1 MEEIVEVSMGELD
14 NFLIFFFQNYTSV
27 VKISCQ
33 FCCIEYF
40 DIRIQ
45 WCRIIKMFK
54 NMIPMDENG
63 TKFIPK
69 LSKALPSS
77 TKSTSIFFSI
87 SLAGSIG
94 SMGSSVTISASCVVN
109 NSVELS
115 DSPITS
121 ARPVK

>member
-1 MEEIVEVSMGELD
+1 MGELED
-14 NFLIFFFQNYTSV
+14 FFDFFFQNYTSV

-33 FCCIEYF
+33 FCCMEYF
-40 DIRIQ
+40 DIHVQ
-45 WCRIIKMFK
+45 WCRIIRMFK

-77 TKSTSIFFSI
+77 TKSTSTSIFFST

-94 SMGSSVTISASCVVN
+94 SIGSSVTISASCVVN

-115 DSPITS
+115 DPPIIS

>member
-1 MEEIVEVSMGELD
+1 M
-14 NFLIFFFQNYTSV
+14 Y
-27 VKISCQ
+27 
-33 FCCIEYF
+33 
-40 DIRIQ
+40 
-45 WCRIIKMFK
+45 
-54 NMIPMDENG
+54 ENG

-77 TKSTSIFFSI
+77 TKSTSISFSI
-87 SLAGSIG
+87 LLAGSIG

-121 ARPVK
+121 VFSARPVKKE

>member
-1 MEEIVEVSMGELD
+1 
-14 NFLIFFFQNYTSV
+14 
-27 VKISCQ
+27 
-33 FCCIEYF
+33 
-40 DIRIQ
+40 
-45 WCRIIKMFK
+45 MFK
-54 NMIPMDENG
+54 NRIPMDENG
-63 TKFIPK
+63 TKIIPK

-77 TKSTSIFFSI
+77 SKSTSTLIFFSI
-87 SLAGSIG
+87 SFAGSIG

>member
-1 MEEIVEVSMGELD
+1 MNI
-14 NFLIFFFQNYTSV
+14 I
-27 VKISCQ
+27 
-33 FCCIEYF
+33 

-54 NMIPMDENG
+54 IMIPMDEDG
-63 TKFIPK
+63 AKFIPK

-77 TKSTSIFFSI
+77 TKSTSILFST

-94 SMGSSVTISASCVVN
+94 SIGSIGSSVTISASCVVN
-109 NSVELS
+109 SSVELS

>member
-1 MEEIVEVSMGELD
+1 
-14 NFLIFFFQNYTSV
+14 
-27 VKISCQ
+27 
-33 FCCIEYF
+33 
-40 DIRIQ
+40 
-45 WCRIIKMFK
+45 MFK

-69 LSKALPSS
+69 LSKPLPSS
-77 TKSTSIFFSI
+77 TKSTSTSISFSI

-115 DSPITS
+115 DSPVALGNILVLSPVTS
-121 ARPVK
+121 ARPEK